1 MYHRCLT
8 AFGYA
13 RETTEL
19 RGSWTIYSMDA
30 EGIKRSHK
38 ASALGLV
45 EEALAPEG
53 NDSLL
58 WSVQQLICSH
68 E

>member
-1 MYHRCLT
+1 
-8 AFGYA
+8 
-13 RETTEL
+13 
-19 RGSWTIYSMDA
+19 MDA